1 MPAKDKDKL
10 LPEEAIG
17 LAVRDIRRHKSLS
30 QEQLGFAANLHRTF
44 VSDVER
50 GARNPTVRTLWKL
63 AEALGVK
70 PQFIVEMAERH
81 YGFPD
86 K

>member
-1 MPAKDKDKL
+1 MPDKDKENM

-17 LAVRDIRRHKSLS
+17 LAVRDIRRNKSLS

-50 GARNPTVRTLWKL
+50 GARNPTVRTLWKI
-63 AEALGVK
+63 AEALGVR
-70 PQFIVEMAERH
+70 PQHIVEVAERH
-81 YGFPD
+81 YGFSNE
-86 K
+86 